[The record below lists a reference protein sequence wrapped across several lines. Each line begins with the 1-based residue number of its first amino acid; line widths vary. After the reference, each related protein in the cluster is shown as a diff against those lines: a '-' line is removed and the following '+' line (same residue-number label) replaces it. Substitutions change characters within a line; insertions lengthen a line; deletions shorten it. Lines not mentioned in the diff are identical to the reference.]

1 MNKTIESIEGLIE
14 VKVLIPFKTESEAKI
29 AFNCLRIDSEIN
41 SNKRFVYKNI
51 CFDKN
56 YLKINLKSNQLK
68 QIRVSLKSV
77 LQSLDLL
84 IETMDSFAI
93 EDN

>member
-1 MNKTIESIEGLIE
+1 MNETNESIEALISIRFQTQ
-14 VKVLIPFKTESEAKI
+14 KEAKI

-51 CFDKN
+51 SFNNKD
-56 YLKINLKSNQLK
+56 LEINLKTNQLK
-68 QIRVSLKSV
+68 QMRVSLKSL
-77 LQSLDLL
+77 LQNVDLL
-84 IETMDSFAI
+84 METMSCFAI

>member
-1 MNKTIESIEGLIE
+1 MNERLESIEAF
-14 VKVLIPFKTESEAKI
+14 VCIPFKSEREAKI

-56 YLKINLKSNQLK
+56 LLEISLKTNSLK
-68 QIRVSLKSV
+68 QMRVCLKSV
-77 LQSLDLL
+77 LQLLDLSM
-84 IETMDSFAI
+84 ETMECFGV
-93 EDN
+93 EDNN

>member
-1 MNKTIESIEGLIE
+1 MNETNESIEALIS
-14 VKVLIPFKTESEAKI
+14 IGFKTEREAKI

-51 CFDKN
+51 SLNNN
-56 YLKINLKSNQLK
+56 YLEINLKTNQLK
-68 QIRVSLKSV
+68 QMRVCLKSV
-77 LQSLDLL
+77 LQNLDLSM
-84 IETMDSFAI
+84 ETMECFDI